1 MGLKSLLWYGDQGG
15 KGCESHFLFYCLL
28 SLFEAFSKYTDDE
41 RVMINDQDMLYFG
54 VKELCD
60 STRWNQ
66 QFSLIRT
73 EETLDWAL
81 PKANR

>member
-1 MGLKSLLWYGDQGG
+1 
-15 KGCESHFLFYCLL
+15 
-28 SLFEAFSKYTDDE
+28 
-41 RVMINDQDMLYFG
+41 MINDQDMLYFG

-81 PKANR
+81 PKANRYLRSFFGCFNNHSTEQFCYIFCLFFNLFIHLCLCNL

>member
-1 MGLKSLLWYGDQGG
+1 MFDKFNYLDFINHLLIQ
-15 KGCESHFLFYCLL
+15 HFP
-28 SLFEAFSKYTDDE
+28 KYTSDDE
-41 RVMINDQDMLYFG
+41 RVMIIDQDMLYFG

-66 QFSLIRT
+66 QYSLIRT

-81 PKANR
+81 PKANRLSLIHI

>member
-1 MGLKSLLWYGDQGG
+1 MQFCSNLLT
-15 KGCESHFLFYCLL
+15 FVLL
-28 SLFEAFSKYTDDE
+28 TCNSALSKYTSDDE
-41 RVMINDQDMLYFG
+41 RVMIIDQDMLYFG

-66 QFSLIRT
+66 QYSLIRT

-81 PKANR
+81 PKANRFLI